1 MDRSVEVA
9 PKAPWRSCL
18 FGMGEDWCAIDVD
31 ILDVGTDLKCD
42 FDLEDLEKVG
52 VLAVYCMF

>member
-1 MDRSVEVA
+1 
-9 PKAPWRSCL
+9 
-18 FGMGEDWCAIDVD
+18 VD